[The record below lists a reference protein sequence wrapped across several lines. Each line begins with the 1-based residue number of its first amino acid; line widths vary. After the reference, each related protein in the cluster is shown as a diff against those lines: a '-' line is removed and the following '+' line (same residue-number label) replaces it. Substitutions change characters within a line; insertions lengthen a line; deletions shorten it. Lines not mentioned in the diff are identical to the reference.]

1 MNDIFLIL
9 TRNPLIRLPGIFYLV
24 IILFIISIVSLIP

>member
-1 MNDIFLIL
+1 MNDIFLMF

-24 IILFIISIVSLIP
+24 IILFITSIVSLIP